1 MSKPSTAAGY
11 KPGFTTSVKQ
21 TCLYI
26 ATKLGDLLDD
36 TVVVG
41 GLVPSLIVK
50 PRPEAEH
57 VGTID
62 LDVGLSLALLDHR
75 RYQELSSRLR
85 QAGFGPDKNTEGNET
100 RQRWQIDGPPKVTV
114 DFLIE
119 PTLPTDRGG
128 SLRNI
133 ESDFAAIIAPG
144 LKLAFTDHQ
153 VVQLDGRTIREEVAE
168 RKIKVCGPAAFVAM
182 KALALRYRGENKDAY
197 DLWYMLRYYG
207 ESAEDVVARLISIRE
222 EPELAEAV
230 GYLCDD
236 FKEINSIGPMRTA
249 AFLGR
254 DDTDEDFRADVRG
267 VVLDFVQAFEN
278 LSY

>member
-1 MSKPSTAAGY
+1 MA
-11 KPGFTTSVKQ
+11 
-21 TCLYI
+21 
-26 ATKLGDLLDD
+26 
-36 TVVVG
+36 
-41 GLVPSLIVK
+41 
-50 PRPEAEH
+50 
-57 VGTID
+57 
-62 LDVGLSLALLDHR
+62 
-75 RYQELSSRLR
+75 
-85 QAGFGPDKNTEGNET
+85 DK
-100 RQRWQIDGPPKVTV
+100 WPPKVTV
-114 DFLIE
+114 DFLIQ
-119 PTLPTDRGG
+119 PSLPTDRSG

-133 ESDFAAIIAPG
+133 ESDFAATIAPG

-153 VVQLDGRTIREEVAE
+153 VVQLSGRTIREEVAE

-182 KALALRYRGENKDAY
+182 KALALRHRGENKDAY

-207 ESAEDVVARLISIRE
+207 KSADDVVARLTSIRE

-236 FKEINSIGPMRTA
+236 FKEINSIGPVRTA

-267 VVLDFVQAFEN
+267 VVLDFVKAFEN